1 MPGIREHPGNNN
13 PFNIA
18 LMVFLKFLQKLLIP
32 PAVISVIPYA
42 GEAGVIPAITR

>member
-18 LMVFLKFLQKLLIP
+18 LMVFLKLFAKLLLP
-32 PAVISVIPYA
+32 LSGVFVTPVTGAAEVLYA
-42 GEAGVIPAITR
+42 IKR